1 VRIVLLGSG
10 QFAVPSLEA
19 LARARLDVLS
29 VVTQPDR
36 PSGRGRSLAPTP
48 VKTAARA
55 LGLEVSQPE
64 RIRAPEAT
72 EALRALAPDL
82 LVVVAYGQILPP
94 AVIAIPRLGT
104 VNVHASLLPSYRGA
118 APIQWAIARG
128 ETETGVTTMLVDE
141 GLDTGPLLLATKT
154 PIGPEETAGELEA
167 RLAILGADL
176 LLRTVQGLGG
186 GTLNATPQPQGPAPR
201 APLVR
206 KQDGRIEWTLDALD
220 VARRVR
226 AFNPWPVAF
235 GHWQGCALRILRARR
250 EDVQVAAQPGEIV
263 SADRQGL
270 LVACGAGTVLRV
282 IEVQPESRRP
292 MTAEAFLGGARL
304 TVGARLS

>member
-1 VRIVLLGSG
+1 VRIVFLGSG

-19 LARARLDVLS
+19 LARERHEVLA

-48 VKTAARA
+48 VKAAARA
-55 LGLEVSQPE
+55 LGLDVSQPE
-64 RIRAPEAT
+64 RIRQPEVAD
-72 EALRALAPDL
+72 ALRALAPEL
-82 LVVVAYGQILPP
+82 QIVVAYGQILPRS
-94 AVIAIPRLGT
+94 ILEIPPLGT

-128 ETETGVTTMLVDE
+128 EIETGVTTMLVDE

-154 PIGPEETAGELEA
+154 PIQAEETAGELEA
-167 RLAILGADL
+167 RLAILGSDL
-176 LLRTVQGLGG
+176 LLRTVQGLGNR
-186 GTLNATPQPQGPAPR
+186 TLVATPQAEGPAPR

-206 KQDGRIEWTLDALD
+206 KDDGRIDWTLHAAEL
-220 VARRVR
+220 ARRVR

-235 GHWQGCALRILRARR
+235 GLWQGRPLRILRARPENVR
-250 EDVQVAAQPGEIV
+250 VAAGPGEVV
-263 SADRQGL
+263 SADRHGL
-270 LVACGAGTVLRV
+270 LVACGAGTVLRL

-292 MTAEAFLGGARL
+292 MSAESFVGGARL
-304 TVGARLS
+304 AAGARLS